1 MATSPDSSS
10 TIVRRHR
17 PVNTPSP
24 AAARAHPTPHP
35 DMPQSSPAASGS
47 TEDEPSS
54 IADRPRPPLPR
65 VAVPTFPQLNRPQG
79 QVKRNADAEPPSPR
93 HRMTKRV
100 RHSYTVKEKLH
111 WLKMQEF
118 QPDLTNRALA
128 KLAKVQPCQ
137 IRDRKKM
144 RERLEVASGCRRR
157 LIGAGRKAKYP
168 FMERAVY
175 RQFLSH
181 RAKGLSVS
189 VNMLQKWSAKY
200 LKHRMPGVNWRA
212 SFRWSARFRARWH
225 LARRVKTK
233 MGQKLAADCKEKFES
248 FWEFVR
254 QMRTLHDYPLDLIVN
269 ADQAPLFLE
278 MPAERTI
285 EMKGA
290 RTVHVRSAGYQKER
304 VTVMLAV
311 TAGGLKLPPY
321 VVFKWK
327 TVPKVAIPAG
337 ACAVYEASARDYWTS
352 KGGLGGA
359 GLIPRPPDRSC
370 WSDDAH
376 VQAVE
381 GGHPRGCTPLVQ
393 PLDISI
399 NRAFKCGNLQK
410 PPTETVLR
418 WIDESWEAV
427 PEELVKKAFVTC
439 GISTSIDGT
448 EDHLILAHMRDKGEV
463 EVLDDVNEMVDDETV
478 INPFYAEVP
487 MPAEEL
493 QVEEEDDAA
502 EAEAEDEEGVGPAD
516 GEEAGE
522 CSDDDDWWRPGHF
535 DGEEVEE
542 WHAGDD
548 DELIAP
554 YCNS

>member
-1 MATSPDSSS
+1 
-10 TIVRRHR
+10 
-17 PVNTPSP
+17 
-24 AAARAHPTPHP
+24 
-35 DMPQSSPAASGS
+35 MPQSSPAASGS
-47 TEDEPSS
+47 TEDEPSGN
-54 IADRPRPPLPR
+54 ADRPRPPLPR
-65 VAVPTFPQLNRPQG
+65 VAVPTFPQRNRPQG

-100 RHSYTVKEKLH
+100 RHSYTAKEKLH

-118 QPDLTNRALA
+118 QPDLSNRALA

-137 IRDRKKM
+137 IRDWKKM

-157 LIGAGRKAKYP
+157 LMGAGRKAKYP

-200 LKHRMPGVNWRA
+200 MKHRMPGVNWRA

-233 MGQKLAADCKEKFES
+233 MGQKLAA
-248 FWEFVR
+248 
-254 QMRTLHDYPLDLIVN
+254 
-269 ADQAPLFLE
+269 
-278 MPAERTI
+278 
-285 EMKGA
+285 
-290 RTVHVRSAGYQKER
+290 
-304 VTVMLAV
+304 
-311 TAGGLKLPPY
+311 
-321 VVFKWK
+321 
-327 TVPKVAIPAG
+327 
-337 ACAVYEASARDYWTS
+337 
-352 KGGLGGA
+352 
-359 GLIPRPPDRSC
+359 
-370 WSDDAH
+370 
-376 VQAVE
+376 
-381 GGHPRGCTPLVQ
+381 
-393 PLDISI
+393 
-399 NRAFKCGNLQK
+399 GNLQK
-410 PPTETVLR
+410 PPAETVLR

-427 PEELVKKAFVTC
+427 PEELVKKAIVTC
-439 GISTSIDGT
+439 GISTSINGT

-478 INPFYAEVP
+478 VNPFYAEVP

-493 QVEEEDDAA
+493 QVEEEDDAAEA

-522 CSDDDDWWRPGHF
+522 CSDDDDWWRQGRF

-548 DELIAP
+548 DE
-554 YCNS
+554 